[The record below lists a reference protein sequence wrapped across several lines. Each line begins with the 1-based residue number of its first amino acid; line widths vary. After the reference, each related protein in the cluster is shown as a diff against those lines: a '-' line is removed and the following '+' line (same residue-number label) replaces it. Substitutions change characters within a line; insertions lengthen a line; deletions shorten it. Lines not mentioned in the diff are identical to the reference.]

1 MDDNTGKN
9 SSNNNNKFHQI
20 INARARNSNELST
33 ALRGREWIKVLTI
46 LRSDAGK
53 AWASKRTP
61 SWLIPDSES
70 VYPLMEAVYVG
81 TPMHVLM
88 ELFAVY
94 PEASKPTYKDGNGD
108 GFIHILISHGY
119 NVDVLL
125 KSVNKKGYMPL
136 HLAISL
142 SKDWAIIALL
152 LERYKAAASSRA
164 ENGQLPLHM
173 AIQRGASTR
182 VICALLICFPQGL
195 LIRDY
200 ENLDPKNAIGDAE
213 LEPLALIA
221 LLERSV
227 TYWAHYAHQMSQS
240 NGLQE
245 VVDGAI
251 ATLAQSE
258 ANNPKFVMEQASQR
272 LDELASLMNT
282 VGDDVTNN
290 DNVDVDAHGAMLE
303 DLFHLMGSIQKDL
316 GAAKEKDSV
325 ERTNKGLDE
334 IAAILNSL
342 EQHHLAQLGVL
353 GRSNVDCRKMVVNVG
368 QDDVSKLPDS
378 PVMSGED
385 MPTGL
390 RLKLAPSDECTNNRA
405 SPSKESVGGDESRMD
420 VVKEDEVKSDGSNRQ
435 VELVEGVNDSRQD
448 VSVVNICDSKAPAS
462 PDITEKK
469 EGLDDAK
476 GAATKV
482 AEGETDSKP
491 SSSPEEL
498 PAASGAYEYEQP
510 DSRTLTEEH
519 NVSYEKPVTISNVDS
534 HSGVELN
541 NSSLL
546 IVSNESNVDGETN
559 IATNLKDEE
568 GEEAGVE
575 VRATGSP
582 VEKTMRSPE
591 DVHVSFVV
599 VNENKSEG
607 EAHLAKKSTS
617 DTDEVLSL
625 KSSNSVP
632 IVTSSEE
639 QDGIKSTKQNMYDT
653 EIPSISNEPDIEP
666 KPSDATPDVYLKDCF
681 AEIDLTGPVNDLREC
696 DTDHLDFSLVG
707 PTQEE
712 LEELYRSKVQIET
725 QTINFVKNIASAVNM
740 CKTDVTLATNV
751 SSTESGETL
760 ESEQEEE
767 VYQPVDIA
775 VQ

>member
-1 MDDNTGKN
+1 
-9 SSNNNNKFHQI
+9 
-20 INARARNSNELST
+20 
-33 ALRGREWIKVLTI
+33 
-46 LRSDAGK
+46 
-53 AWASKRTP
+53 
-61 SWLIPDSES
+61 
-70 VYPLMEAVYVG
+70 MEAVYVG

-119 NVDVLL
+119 DVDALRQFLEFDAEGL

-142 SKDWAIIALL
+142 GKGWDIIALL
-152 LERYKAAASSRA
+152 LEHHKTAASSRA

-200 ENLDPKNAIGDAE
+200 ENLDPKSAIGDAE

-240 NGLQE
+240 NGLRE

-272 LDELASLMNT
+272 LDELASLINS
-282 VGDDVTNN
+282 VGDDVKIN
-290 DNVDVDAHGAMLE
+290 DNVDVDARGAMLE

-316 GAAKEKDSV
+316 GSAKEKDSV

-342 EQHHLAQLGVL
+342 EQHYLAQLRVL
-353 GRSNVDCRKMVVNVG
+353 GRSNVDCRKIVVNVG

-405 SPSKESVGGDESRMD
+405 SPSKESVVGDESRMD
-420 VVKEDEVKSDGSNRQ
+420 IVEEDEVKSDGSNRQ
-435 VELVEGVNDSRQD
+435 VELVEGVNDSKED
-448 VSVVNICDSKAPAS
+448 VSASICDSKAPAS
-462 PDITEKK
+462 HDITQKK
-469 EGLDDAK
+469 ESLDDAK
-476 GAATKV
+476 VAAAEVT
-482 AEGETDSKP
+482 EGETDSKP
-491 SSSPEEL
+491 PGLLEEVSASS
-498 PAASGAYEYEQP
+498 GVYEYEQP
-510 DSRTLTEEH
+510 DSRILTEEH
-519 NVSYEKPVTISNVDS
+519 DVSDEKPVTTISKVES
-534 HSGVELN
+534 HNGGELN
-541 NSSLL
+541 NPSLV

-559 IATNLKDEE
+559 IATNLNDEE
-568 GEEAGVE
+568 GEVAGVE
-575 VRATGSP
+575 VQATGSP
-582 VEKTMRSPE
+582 VEKTVKMPE
-591 DVHVSFVV
+591 DVHVHFVV

-607 EAHLAKKSTS
+607 EAHIAKKSTS
-617 DTDEVLSL
+617 DTDEGFSL
-625 KSSNSVP
+625 RSSNSVP

-639 QDGIKSTKQNMYDT
+639 QDGIKSAKQNMYDT
-653 EIPSISNEPDIEP
+653 EIPSISNEPDIEQ

-681 AEIDLTGPVNDLREC
+681 AEIDLAGPVNDLREC
-696 DTDHLDFSLVG
+696 DTEHLDFSQVG

-725 QTINFVKNIASAVNM
+725 QTINFVKNVASVVYM

-760 ESEQEEE
+760 ESEQEQE
-767 VYQPVDIA
+767 VYQAVDIA
-775 VQ
+775 AQEKEILEMRKSQRQI